1 LCVQNFQCTGDI
13 ARVSTCLSNGDVAE
27 SAPIELNL
35 NVVTESNPIDLSAS
49 SDDVQLLGGSNQ
61 DLTSGSGDD
70 RLVGGAGDNT
80 LVGGDGDDVL
90 IGGLGSDI
98 LTGGAGM
105 DIFIWNEIDN
115 GATETITDFSISE
128 GDKIDLRDVLP
139 ELKQPTLDMDALL
152 ENIDAKVDG
161 DNIELTIY
169 ANGAGSDEQ
178 TILIE
183 SLAPQL
189 TIVGSG
195 AADIV
200 TALLDQHV
208 LVHDS

>member
-1 LCVQNFQCTGDI
+1 
-13 ARVSTCLSNGDVAE
+13 
-27 SAPIELNL
+27 
-35 NVVTESNPIDLSAS
+35 
-49 SDDVQLLGGSNQ
+49 
-61 DLTSGSGDD
+61 
-70 RLVGGAGDNT
+70 
-80 LVGGDGDDVL
+80 
-90 IGGLGSDI
+90 LGSDI

-115 GATETITDFSISE
+115 GATDTITDFSISE
-128 GDKIDLRDVLP
+128 GDKIDLRDILP

-183 SLAPQL
+183 SLVPQL
-189 TIVGSG
+189 TIVGNG